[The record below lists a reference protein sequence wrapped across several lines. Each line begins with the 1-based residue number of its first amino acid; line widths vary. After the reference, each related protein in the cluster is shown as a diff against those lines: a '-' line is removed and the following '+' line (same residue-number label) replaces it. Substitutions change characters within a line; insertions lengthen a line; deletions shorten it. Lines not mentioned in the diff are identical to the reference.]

1 MRKTQKQHN
10 IDGQKSLKS
19 ICYVQKVS
27 VVKCLVFPLMNF
39 VNLKLRFSAVF
50 NMLQA
55 KFY

>member
-39 VNLKLRFSAVF
+39 VNLELRFSAVF